1 MIDLPRLIFK
11 PPNYSRFSVGAL
23 YVSKMTSDFKGEIDE
38 INIWNMA
45 LSSDKIP
52 DELEIENTVPVKWE
66 ISRKELLKN
75 GI

>member
-1 MIDLPRLIFK
+1 
-11 PPNYSRFSVGAL
+11 
-23 YVSKMTSDFKGEIDE
+23 
-38 INIWNMA
+38 MA